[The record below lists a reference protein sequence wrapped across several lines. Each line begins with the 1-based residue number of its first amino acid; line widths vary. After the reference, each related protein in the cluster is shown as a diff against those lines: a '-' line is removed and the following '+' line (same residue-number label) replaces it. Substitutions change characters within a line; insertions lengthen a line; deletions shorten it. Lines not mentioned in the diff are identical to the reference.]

1 MIKLYQPYM
10 GEDEKNSL
18 PPSVIPWDAGSN
30 TDNSTREYELFKQIH
45 QANSASSDPWGL
57 VSRKFTHKSL
67 LAVEDFAHFAEQKLS
82 EGYDCVFVNPMM
94 GIEAL
99 HLNVWQQGVQC
110 GHAGLEK
117 IIDFLEK
124 SLGIAL
130 NAPMDRNTFAFCN
143 YFIAKP
149 PFWSAYFAFVDR
161 ALQLLDQEVA
171 NNTDVGSIYA
181 GTGSYHRDANVTM
194 KPFIIERLFSTFVQH
209 NQFKAI
215 SLGYGK
221 IFYESKFGVK
231 FGEFLFQLSALK
243 NAGLQLKEE
252 SLLAA
257 YDQIRFFIYSNPS
270 YMTSISLLDDP
281 PDFFLS
287 KEYAE
292 LMSHEFIV

>member
-30 TDNSTREYELFKQIH
+30 TDNSTREYELFKQIY
-45 QANSASSDPWGL
+45 QANSGSSDAWGL

-67 LAVEDFAHFAEQKLS
+67 LSVEDFAHFAEQKLS

-94 GIEAL
+94 GMEAL

-110 GHAGLEK
+110 GHAGLDK

-124 SLGIAL
+124 SLGLAF

-149 PFWSAYFAFVDR
+149 PFWGAYFAFVDK
-161 ALQLLDQEVA
+161 ALQLLDQEAA

-181 GTGSYHRDANVTM
+181 GTGSYHLDANVTM
-194 KPFIIERLFSTFVQH
+194 KPFIIERLFSTFIQH
-209 NQFKAI
+209 SQFKVT
-215 SLGYGK
+215 SLNYGK

-243 NAGLQLKEE
+243 NTGLQLQEE
-252 SLLAA
+252 GLLAA

-270 YMTSISLLDDP
+270 YMTSISLSDDP

-292 LMSHEFIV
+292 LISHEFIV

>member
-18 PPSVIPWDAGSN
+18 PPSVIPWDAGGN

-45 QANSASSDPWGL
+45 EANKGSNDAWGL

-67 LAVEDFAHFAEQKLS
+67 LAVEDFAHFAGQKLN

-94 GIEAL
+94 GMEAL
-99 HLNVWQQGVQC
+99 HFNVWQQGVQC

-117 IIDFLEK
+117 IIGFLEQ
-124 SLGIAL
+124 SLGLAF
-130 NAPMDRNTFAFCN
+130 NAPMDQNTFAFCN

-149 PFWSAYFAFVDR
+149 PFWSAYFSFVDQ
-161 ALQLLDQEVA
+161 ALQLLDQEAA
-171 NNTDVGSIYA
+171 NNTEVGSIYA
-181 GTGSYHRDANVTM
+181 GTGSYHRDTNVTM
-194 KPFIIERLFSTFVQH
+194 RPFIIERLFSTFIQH
-209 NQFKAI
+209 NQFKVTSFRYA
-215 SLGYGK
+215 K
-221 IFYESKFGVK
+221 IFYETKFGVK

-243 NAGLQLKEE
+243 NAGLQLQEQN
-252 SLLAA
+252 LLAA